1 MRVTL
6 AYPHE
11 SGDPGDTVDLDD
23 ATAKRLLR
31 DGFARL
37 PDRDAQ
43 TVSELRDYAKAQ
55 GIDIS
60 GLSRKADI
68 TAAIRAAEQP
78 RVTPTT
84 TVTPAPGE
92 EE

>member
-6 AYPHE
+6 AYPFDGHSPDE
-11 SGDPGDTVDLDD
+11 TVDLDD

-37 PDRDAQ
+37 PDRDTQ
-43 TVSELRDYAKAQ
+43 TVAELRGYAKRQ

-68 TAAIRAAEQP
+68 TAAIQAAEQP
-78 RVTPTT
+78 RVTPVT
-84 TVTPAPGE
+84 TVTPVSGE
-92 EE
+92 ED